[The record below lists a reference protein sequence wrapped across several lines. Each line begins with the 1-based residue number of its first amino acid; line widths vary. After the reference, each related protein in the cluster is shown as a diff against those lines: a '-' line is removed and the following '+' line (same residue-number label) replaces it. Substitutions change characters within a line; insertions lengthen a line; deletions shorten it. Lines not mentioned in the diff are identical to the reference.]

1 MNFEHG
7 ATVIYAT
14 IFGATLAFP
23 SFGLAAIPG
32 RSAQSAPVYAQAS
45 GTVNP
50 SSVDDATLKRTAAAY
65 IKVHEI
71 AAKAQQAISATDD
84 PNQKQQL
91 VAESESEK
99 LDAVKK
105 EGMQPQQY
113 NNVIQMVEVDNSLK
127 QKFLTY
133 VQELKNS

>member
-1 MNFEHG
+1 M
-7 ATVIYAT
+7 ATPRGT
-14 IFGATLAFP
+14 
-23 SFGLAAIPG
+23 
-32 RSAQSAPVYAQAS
+32 RSAAAEGRMRIGVDFDNTIADYDAPHKLPIYYS
-45 GTVNP
+45 TF
-50 SSVDDATLKRTAAAY
+50 TA
-65 IKVHEI
+65 KGVWV
-71 AAKAQQAISATDD
+71 T
-84 PNQKQQL
+84 PNG
-91 VAESESEK
+91 AEK